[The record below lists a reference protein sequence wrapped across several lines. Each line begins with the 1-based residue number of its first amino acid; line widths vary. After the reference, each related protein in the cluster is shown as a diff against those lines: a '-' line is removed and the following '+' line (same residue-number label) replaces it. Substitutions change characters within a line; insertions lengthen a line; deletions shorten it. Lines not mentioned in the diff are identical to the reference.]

1 MAVVVD
7 RPLPPAGTI
16 SLPEAARRLGVH
28 RTVVN
33 KYVLRA
39 TLPAVNVLGRWYVRP
54 EDVEKISVWAKPR
67 VIHRGLNPSCYR
79 LAATL
84 ADWGGGAPVELAAET
99 GLHDGHV
106 RRLLTQMQLQHLVAK
121 GGDGSWALTDHGR
134 EWLSRTPAPA
144 ETLKEVKRGKSRL

>member
-7 RPLPPAGTI
+7 RPLPPVGTI

-54 EDVEKISVWAKPR
+54 EDVEKISAWAKPR

-84 ADWGGGAPVELAAET
+84 ADWGGGAPVELAADN

-106 RRLLTQMQLQHLVAK
+106 RRLLIQMQLQHLVAK
-121 GGDGSWALTDHGR
+121 EDDGTWRLTDHGR
-134 EWLSRTPAPA
+134 EWLSTTPPPV
-144 ETLKEVKRGKSRL
+144 ELPKEVRRGKSRP